1 MYIGINSDDIPL
13 IAQINCSLMNFT
25 TPHFWGFLLKVEWK
39 GQQHDQ
45 TLPCSTCFEDY
56 NYIQL
61 EVFAIIT
68 YCKFYILRTNKILL
82 YLFTLQNMCAH
93 STRLWFL
100 MDCFSSVGT
109 MGCHRYLP
117 FFSAKDLLP
126 GRLPPVSAAWPGLLG
141 QKKNT
146 NELIFNVTS
155 ISSTLCLCAI
165 FSWKHA
171 NVRRNS
177 PVIGFSMVTTAHSL

>member
-1 MYIGINSDDIPL
+1 M
-13 IAQINCSLMNFT
+13 
-25 TPHFWGFLLKVEWK
+25 EWK

-61 EVFAIIT
+61 EVFPIIT

-82 YLFTLQNMCAH
+82 YLFTPPNMCAH
-93 STRLWFL
+93 TYLIFMDFHPVMIF

-109 MGCHRYLP
+109 MECHSYLLL
-117 FFSAKDLLP
+117 FSAKDLLLP
-126 GRLPPVSAAWPGLLG
+126 GRLPPLSAAWPGLLG
-141 QKKNT
+141 QKNT

-155 ISSTLCLCAI
+155 IGSTLWLCAI
-165 FSWKHA
+165 FSGKRVH
-171 NVRRNS
+171 VRRNS
-177 PVIGFSMVTTAHSL
+177 PVIGFSTVTTVHSP